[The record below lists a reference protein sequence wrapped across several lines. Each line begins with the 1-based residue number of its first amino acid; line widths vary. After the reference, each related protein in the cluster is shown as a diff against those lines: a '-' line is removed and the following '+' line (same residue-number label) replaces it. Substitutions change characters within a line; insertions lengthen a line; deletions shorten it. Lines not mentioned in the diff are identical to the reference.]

1 MTVLMLTGC
10 TVTPIGSTSSDSF
23 IVVESTGEAG
33 SMVTDLQFSG
43 LKMRLERMVTGS
55 GLGLSL
61 TFTIPDNT
69 DNMEG
74 VSVGD
79 VIPDG
84 TLTLKN
90 VNGEII
96 YEGLKSGLTVG
107 ESFELLLTTYG
118 TDIGGTVLVS
128 YSIGTVTLTSNP
140 LTVTIEDSSSSSSAE
155 TSDDNENSGNDNED
169 NNTKNSD
176 SKQED
181 TGSKNTS
188 SSTNPTPSPSP
199 TPSPT
204 VNEDINSSNDSP
216 SSSVPV
222 EPTTDN
228 KMGSTAPST
237 TFATE
242 VFNTTNS
249 YRTSNNKTV
258 LTYSTVLEE
267 YAQNWA
273 ETMASTGNY
282 SHSDPSTYLPSGWE
296 AYGENILKST
306 ATTMDGA
313 TAVDRWWESEAH
325 KTNILNN
332 NYNYIGVGYAKNAD
346 GMVYMV
352 QLFAQ
357 Y

>member
-1 MTVLMLTGC
+1 
-10 TVTPIGSTSSDSF
+10 
-23 IVVESTGEAG
+23 
-33 SMVTDLQFSG
+33 MVTDLQFSG

-107 ESFELLLTTYG
+107 ESFKLLLTTYG

-155 TSDDNENSGNDNED
+155 TSDDNESSGNNSESDS
-169 NNTKNSD
+169 TKNSD
-176 SKQED
+176 SEQEDTSSVKQED
-181 TGSKNTS
+181 TDTDS
-188 SSTNPTPSPSP
+188 SSSETQESSTPSPS
-199 TPSPT
+199 
-204 VNEDINSSNDSP
+204 VNENTNSSSDSP
-216 SSSVPV
+216 NPSVSV

-228 KMGSTAPST
+228 KMGSTTPST

-296 AYGENILKST
+296 AYGEIILKST
-306 ATTMDGA
+306 VTTMDGA